1 MITGAEFPFL
11 RLSCSLVS
19 VGKMAKISVFK
30 LGRRELQSFKK
41 LFDSSKK
48 ASVMNETVTRFLGYC
63 VKQYT
68 YI

>member
-1 MITGAEFPFL
+1 M
-11 RLSCSLVS
+11 VS

-30 LGRRELQSFKK
+30 LGRGEPQSLKK

-48 ASVMNETVTRFLGYC
+48 ASVMNETVTRFQGYC
-63 VKQYT
+63 AKQYP

>member
-1 MITGAEFPFL
+1 ML
-11 RLSCSLVS
+11 LCSLVS

-30 LGRRELQSFKK
+30 LGRGERQSIKK

-63 VKQYT
+63 VKHYT